1 MVMELHEQSSSA
13 FLCRRTETRRCD
25 SYWLSGGGADGTRE
39 PGQSGVCSPTRF
51 VCTRFTVNERRGGGG
66 GGKSLPT
73 LDDDDEVIIE
83 GEP

>member
-1 MVMELHEQSSSA
+1 MEHGNQDKVE
-13 FLCRRTETRRCD
+13 F
-25 SYWLSGGGADGTRE
+25 
-39 PGQSGVCSPTRF
+39 VSPTRF

-73 LDDDDEVIIE
+73 LDDDDDEVIIE